1 MNKPAD
7 AATEAGGAVRPV
19 FANSHSAVGDL
30 LRTIVSAEPEVRDRS
45 LDELCAGLDR
55 AGLLSAAAELDHF
68 RRGADNLYQRVRAL
82 FFLAAIH
89 RYHLP
94 PQLVGEPVG
103 QIPQVGF
110 ENFAERRFDEAIDVF
125 LGVMSA
131 RGPSD
136 AICSA
141 LAAAYS
147 ELAFTTLAGQVR
159 RCVRSVPGNRWM
171 FRMGHF
177 LDHPLRFRKELLRR
191 SDERGGFPVLVE
203 RTPVRMDLTHS
214 AWSDIFFLGMDYP
227 EGARVLNVSIDLGV
241 FGRDR
246 QPQPPIAVFL
256 RVIDEPVLRLTS
268 IDMQAQGVVRTVRE
282 AFDFAADH
290 LGLIKAGVIASGI
303 IPPGLEGARHTL
315 GEVFGVLLGPGLGLE
330 VVTKVNDIPKGSR
343 LAVST
348 NLLAGIITACMR
360 ATGQVSALTGG
371 LSEGDRRIVAARAV
385 LGEWQGG
392 SGGGWQDSGG
402 VWPGIKRICGESAE
416 RGDPEFGVSRG
427 RLLPRH
433 HVFDTHE
440 IPERARQALRDSLI
454 LVHGGMAQDVG
465 PILRMVTEKYLLRGS
480 RENAARQEAISLL
493 ATIEGALAAGDL
505 KKLGAA
511 TTRNFQG
518 PLQAIIPWASNHYTQ
533 TLISRCEAEFGDQ
546 FWGFL
551 MLGGMSGGGM
561 GFLFDPA
568 IRRPAQERLQRLMT
582 SVKQELQDAFPF
594 AMSPVV
600 YDFEINERGTHAEL
614 RDASGGKRA
623 LMPAEYYALALP
635 SLVRTVPDQLSPLRR
650 GELQAVSREIAPGG
664 ALVEAREQLLSS
676 LLPQAAET
684 VTDERSLPQLLRENG
699 FDPELHEQIRS
710 ELKAGRIGLAQNRLP
725 VSVQIADVEPGDV
738 WHASREITAADRLRG
753 AESLAAGEV
762 AVFTLAAGAGSRWTR
777 GAGVVKALHRFHR
790 FQGRYRSFL
799 EVHLAKTRRASRLA
813 GCAVPH
819 LFATSYLTERPIQ
832 QALRSQDP
840 AGLGPVRTSPGQSVG
855 LRLIPMVRD
864 LRFAWEETAGPLL
877 DEQAEKMRASL
888 RGALIGWAES
898 AGCGEDYTDNLP
910 GQCLHPV
917 GHWFEIPSLLRNGV
931 LRGLLAERPGLKH
944 LLLHNIDTL
953 GADLDPGLLGLH
965 LRGGGCLTF
974 EVIPRRMDDRGGGL
988 ARVDNRVRLIEGLA
1002 LPNEEDEFLLSYY
1015 NTLTTWIDID
1025 RLLAVF
1031 GLDRNSLA
1039 DPVAV
1044 TAAIRRFSHHLPTYI
1059 TIKDVKRRWGHGQED
1074 ILPVTQFEKLWG
1086 DMSAVPE
1093 VACKFVAVSR
1103 QRGQQ
1108 LKEQAQLD
1116 SWLRDG
1122 TAAWIEQ
1129 LGDWT

>member
-1 MNKPAD
+1 MSRPPGEASTECRSAD
-7 AATEAGGAVRPV
+7 SPLATRWE
-19 FANSHSAVGDL
+19 L
-30 LRTIVSAEPEVRDRS
+30 LRTIVASDPAVRDRS
-45 LDELCAGLDR
+45 LEELCAGLD
-55 AGLLSAAAELDHF
+55 GPDLLAAAAELDLF
-68 RRGADNLYQRVRAL
+68 RRSAQNLYQRVRAL

-94 PQLVGEPVG
+94 PRLEGEPVG
-103 QIPQVGF
+103 LIPQGGF
-110 ENFAERRFDEAIDVF
+110 ENYAERRFEEAIEVF
-125 LGVMSA
+125 LQTLRT
-131 RGPSD
+131 RGPSE
-136 AICSA
+136 AVCSA

-159 RCVRSVPGNRWM
+159 RCVRSVPGNQWM

-177 LDHPLRFRKELLRR
+177 LDHPLRFRRELLQR
-191 SDERGGFPVLVE
+191 SGDGSGFPVLVE
-203 RTPVRMDLTHS
+203 QTPVRMDLTHS

-241 FGRDR
+241 FGRDPHPR
-246 QPQPPIAVFL
+246 PPIEVYL

-268 IDMQAQGVVRTVRE
+268 VDMKAQAVVRTVRE
-282 AFDFAADH
+282 AFDFAADY

-303 IPPGLEGARHTL
+303 IPPGLEGAHHTL
-315 GEVFGVLLGPGLGLE
+315 ADVFGVLLGPGLGLE
-330 VVTKVNDIPKGSR
+330 IVTKVNDIPKGSR

-360 ATGQVSALTGG
+360 ATGQVTALTGA

-402 VWPGIKRICGESAE
+402 VWPGIKRISGELAQA
-416 RGDPEFGVSRG
+416 GDPEFGVSRG

-433 HVFDTHE
+433 HVFDTSE

-465 PILRMVTEKYLLRGS
+465 PILRMVTEKYLLRGT

-493 ATIEGALAAGDL
+493 ATIEQSLAAGDL
-505 KKLGAA
+505 KRLGEA

-533 TLISRCEAEFGDQ
+533 TLIARCEQEFGAQ
-546 FWGFL
+546 FWGFV

-561 GFLFDPA
+561 GFVFDPA
-568 IRRPAQERLQRLMT
+568 IRKAAQARLQRLMT
-582 SVKQELQDAFPF
+582 MVKQELQDAFPF
-594 AMSPVV
+594 AMSPLV

-614 RDASGGKRA
+614 RGVGSGCRA
-623 LMPAEYYALALP
+623 VLPAEYYALSLP
-635 SLVRTVPDQLSPLRR
+635 DLVRTATDQLSPLRR
-650 GELQAVSREIAPGG
+650 AELQAVSTEIAPGG
-664 ALVEAREQLLSS
+664 ALVGARELLLAS
-676 LLPQAAET
+676 LLPQAA
-684 VTDERSLPQLLRENG
+684 VTLAREQSLPQLLHENG
-699 FDPELHEQIRS
+699 FDSELHEQIRS
-710 ELKAGRIGLAQNRLP
+710 ELKSGRIGLAQNRLP
-725 VSVQIADVEPGDV
+725 ISVEIADVEPGDV
-738 WHASREITAADRLRG
+738 WQAPGEITGEDRRRG
-753 AESLAAGEV
+753 ERALAAGEV

-813 GCAVPH
+813 DCPVPH
-819 LFATSYLTERPIQ
+819 MIATSYLTERPIHTAL
-832 QALRSQDP
+832 QAADLS
-840 AGLGPVRTSPGQSVG
+840 GLGPVLTSPGQSVG
-855 LRLIPMVRD
+855 LRMIPMVRD
-864 LRFAWEETAGPLL
+864 LRFAWEETGGPLL

-888 RGALIGWAES
+888 RGALLGWAEA
-898 AGCGEDYTDNLP
+898 AGCGADYTDNLP

-931 LRGLLAERPGLKH
+931 LRRLLTQRPRLKH

-965 LRGGGCLTF
+965 LRGESCLTF
-974 EVIPRRMDDRGGGL
+974 EVIPRRMEDRGGGL
-988 ARVDNRVRLIEGLA
+988 ARVDDRVRLIEGLA
-1002 LPNEEDEFLLSYY
+1002 LPREEDEFLLSYY

-1031 GLDRNSLA
+1031 GLDREALA
-1039 DPVAV
+1039 NPSAV

-1074 ILPVTQFEKLWG
+1074 ILPVSQFEKLWG

-1093 VACKFVAVSR
+1093 VPCRFVAVAR

-1116 SWLRDG
+1116 GWLRDG

>member
-1 MNKPAD
+1 
-7 AATEAGGAVRPV
+7 
-19 FANSHSAVGDL
+19 
-30 LRTIVSAEPEVRDRS
+30 
-45 LDELCAGLDR
+45 
-55 AGLLSAAAELDHF
+55 
-68 RRGADNLYQRVRAL
+68 
-82 FFLAAIH
+82 
-89 RYHLP
+89 
-94 PQLVGEPVG
+94 
-103 QIPQVGF
+103 
-110 ENFAERRFDEAIDVF
+110 
-125 LGVMSA
+125 
-131 RGPSD
+131 
-136 AICSA
+136 
-141 LAAAYS
+141 
-147 ELAFTTLAGQVR
+147 
-159 RCVRSVPGNRWM
+159 
-171 FRMGHF
+171 
-177 LDHPLRFRKELLRR
+177 
-191 SDERGGFPVLVE
+191 
-203 RTPVRMDLTHS
+203 
-214 AWSDIFFLGMDYP
+214 
-227 EGARVLNVSIDLGV
+227 
-241 FGRDR
+241 
-246 QPQPPIAVFL
+246 
-256 RVIDEPVLRLTS
+256 
-268 IDMQAQGVVRTVRE
+268 
-282 AFDFAADH
+282 
-290 LGLIKAGVIASGI
+290 
-303 IPPGLEGARHTL
+303 
-315 GEVFGVLLGPGLGLE
+315 
-330 VVTKVNDIPKGSR
+330 
-343 LAVST
+343 
-348 NLLAGIITACMR
+348 
-360 ATGQVSALTGG
+360 
-371 LSEGDRRIVAARAV
+371 
-385 LGEWQGG
+385 
-392 SGGGWQDSGG
+392 
-402 VWPGIKRICGESAE
+402 
-416 RGDPEFGVSRG
+416 
-427 RLLPRH
+427 LPRH
-433 HVFDTHE
+433 HVFDARE

-465 PILRMVTEKYLLRGS
+465 PILRMVTEKYLLRGT

-505 KKLGAA
+505 RRLGEA

-533 TLISRCEAEFGDQ
+533 TLIARCEAEFGQQ
-546 FWGFL
+546 FWGFV

-568 IRRPAQERLQRLMT
+568 IRRRAQERLQRLMT
-582 SVKQELQDAFPF
+582 GVKQELQEAFPF

-614 RDASGGKRA
+614 RGAPGEGRA
-623 LMPAEYYALALP
+623 LLPAEYYALTLP
-635 SLVRTVPDQLSPLRR
+635 TLVRTVPDQLSPLRR
-650 GELQAVSREIAPGG
+650 GELQAVAREIAPGG
-664 ALVEAREQLLSS
+664 ALVGAREQLLSS
-676 LLPQAAET
+676 LLPQATEAPA
-684 VTDERSLPQLLRENG
+684 DQRSLPQLLRENG

-710 ELKAGRIGLAQNRLP
+710 ELKSGRIGLAQNRLP
-725 VSVQIADVEPGDV
+725 ISVQIADVEPGDV
-738 WHASREITAADRLRG
+738 WQAAEAITAADRQRG
-753 AESLAAGEV
+753 EQSLAAGEV

-799 EVHLAKTRRASRLA
+799 EVHLAKTRRASRQS
-813 GCAVPH
+813 GCGVPH
-819 LFATSYLTERPIQ
+819 LIATSYLTERPIQ
-832 QALRSQDP
+832 DALRAMEP
-840 AGLGPVRTSPGQSVG
+840 TGLGPVLTSPGQSVG

-864 LRFAWEETAGPLL
+864 LRFAWEETGGPLL

-888 RGALIGWAES
+888 RAALIGWAES
-898 AGCGEDYTDNLP
+898 AGCGGDYTDNLP

-931 LRGLLAERPGLKH
+931 LRRLLAERPRLKH

-974 EVIPRRMDDRGGGL
+974 EVISRRMEDRGGGL

-1002 LPNEEDEFLLSYY
+1002 LPREEDEFLLSYY

-1031 GLDRNSLA
+1031 GLDRPALA

-1093 VACKFVAVSR
+1093 VACRFVAVAR

-1116 SWLRDG
+1116 GWLRDG

>member
-1 MNKPAD
+1 
-7 AATEAGGAVRPV
+7 
-19 FANSHSAVGDL
+19 
-30 LRTIVSAEPEVRDRS
+30 
-45 LDELCAGLDR
+45 
-55 AGLLSAAAELDHF
+55 
-68 RRGADNLYQRVRAL
+68 
-82 FFLAAIH
+82 
-89 RYHLP
+89 
-94 PQLVGEPVG
+94 
-103 QIPQVGF
+103 
-110 ENFAERRFDEAIDVF
+110 
-125 LGVMSA
+125 
-131 RGPSD
+131 
-136 AICSA
+136 
-141 LAAAYS
+141 
-147 ELAFTTLAGQVR
+147 
-159 RCVRSVPGNRWM
+159 
-171 FRMGHF
+171 
-177 LDHPLRFRKELLRR
+177 
-191 SDERGGFPVLVE
+191 
-203 RTPVRMDLTHS
+203 
-214 AWSDIFFLGMDYP
+214 
-227 EGARVLNVSIDLGV
+227 
-241 FGRDR
+241 
-246 QPQPPIAVFL
+246 
-256 RVIDEPVLRLTS
+256 
-268 IDMQAQGVVRTVRE
+268 
-282 AFDFAADH
+282 
-290 LGLIKAGVIASGI
+290 
-303 IPPGLEGARHTL
+303 
-315 GEVFGVLLGPGLGLE
+315 
-330 VVTKVNDIPKGSR
+330 
-343 LAVST
+343 
-348 NLLAGIITACMR
+348 
-360 ATGQVSALTGG
+360 
-371 LSEGDRRIVAARAV
+371 
-385 LGEWQGG
+385 
-392 SGGGWQDSGG
+392 
-402 VWPGIKRICGESAE
+402 
-416 RGDPEFGVSRG
+416 
-427 RLLPRH
+427 
-433 HVFDTHE
+433 VFDTGE

-465 PILRMVTEKYLLRGS
+465 PILRMVTEKYLLRGG

-493 ATIEGALAAGDL
+493 TTIEGALAAGDL
-505 KKLGAA
+505 KRLGGA

-533 TLISRCEAEFGDQ
+533 TLISRCEAEFKSQ

-568 IRRPAQERLQRLMT
+568 IKRPAQERLQRLMT
-582 SVKQELQDAFPF
+582 GVKQELQDAFPF

-614 RDASGGKRA
+614 RGASGGAWA
-623 LMPAEYYALALP
+623 LLPAEYYALTLP

-650 GELQAVSREIAPGG
+650 GELQAVAREIAPGG

-676 LLPQAAET
+676 LLPQAAEAP
-684 VTDERSLPQLLRENG
+684 TDERSLPQLLRENG

-725 VSVQIADVEPGDV
+725 ISVQIADVEPGDV
-738 WHASREITAADRLRG
+738 WQASGEITAADRRRG
-753 AESLAAGEV
+753 EESLAAGEV

-819 LFATSYLTERPIQ
+819 LIATSYLTERPIQ
-832 QALRSQDP
+832 NALRGMDP
-840 AGLGPVRTSPGQSVG
+840 TGLGPVRTSPGQSVG

-864 LRFAWEETAGPLL
+864 LRFAWEETGGPLL

-888 RGALIGWAES
+888 RSALIGWAES
-898 AGCGEDYTDNLP
+898 AGCGADYTDNLP

-931 LRGLLAERPGLKH
+931 LRSLLAERPGLKH

-965 LRGGGCLTF
+965 LRGAGCLTF

-1002 LPNEEDEFLLSYY
+1002 LPREEDEFLLSYY

-1093 VACKFVAVSR
+1093 VSCRFVAVSR

-1122 TAAWIEQ
+1122 TAAWIEG